1 MRKRILMTIAASC
14 LISCVS
20 MKNLKSDNQDLSGIY
35 KRQESTEKLE
45 LKTDSTYTLF
55 HSEHLFTPVFEQC
68 EIASKGRWSVLS
80 NDILELTS
88 EDKFLKQ
95 KGFEY
100 LIKKENK
107 LSQDSLYIHVN
118 FSDDF
123 EPPVNLRFSFNFQK
137 EVFLEK
143 GKTFIALPKSKY
155 LLGKSSNS
163 INKNHISFSL
173 NANISGTTIYKGRIL
188 FDMFEED
195 IDTEKT
201 NFLTVSLPNFERC
214 FFEFEPL
221 NKELIYIKS
230 YYLLFWQGDFW
241 KKQL

>member
-1 MRKRILMTIAASC
+1 MTIAASC

-45 LKTDSTYTLF
+45 LKMDGTYTLF
-55 HSEHLFTPVFEQC
+55 NSEQFITPVFEQC
-68 EIASKGRWSVLS
+68 EIASRGRWSVLS

-123 EPPVNLRFSFNFQK
+123 EPPVNLQFWFNDQK

-143 GKTFIALPKSKY
+143 GTTSIALSKSKY
-155 LLGKSSNS
+155 LWPKSGYS
-163 INKNHISFSL
+163 INRNHIIFSI
-173 NANISGTTIYKGRIL
+173 NANISGTTLYKSRIL
-188 FDMFEED
+188 FKIFEED
-195 IDTEKT
+195 IDTENT
-201 NFLTVSLPNFERC
+201 NFLTISLPNFERC

-221 NKELIYIKS
+221 NKELIYIKNS
-230 YYLLFWQGDFW
+230 YKLFWQGDFW
-241 KKQL
+241 KK